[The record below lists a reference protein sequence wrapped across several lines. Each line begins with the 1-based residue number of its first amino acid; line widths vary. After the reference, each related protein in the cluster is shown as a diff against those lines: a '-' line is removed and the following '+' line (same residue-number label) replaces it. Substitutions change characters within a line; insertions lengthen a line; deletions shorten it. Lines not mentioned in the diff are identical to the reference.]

1 MGWKNT
7 PNCVEGKET
16 ARGEVFPYCCVKR
29 KLSMIPGKEASG
41 EEHVSNTSPE
51 LRWTSILVQI
61 TLALIAHAALKG
73 PLADFRCQRQQ
84 EIADSDLF
92 PSSTGFGNQ
101 IRDNSNSVF
110 SREVKHIFKV
120 LFC

>member
-1 MGWKNT
+1 MS
-7 PNCVEGKET
+7 P
-16 ARGEVFPYCCVKR
+16 
-29 KLSMIPGKEASG
+29 
-41 EEHVSNTSPE
+41 TSPE
-51 LRWTSILVQI
+51 LRWTSILAEI
-61 TLALIAHAALKG
+61 TLALTALTILKS
-73 PLADFRCQRQQ
+73 PLADFQCQRQQ

-110 SREVKHIFKV
+110 SREVKGIFKV

>member
-1 MGWKNT
+1 
-7 PNCVEGKET
+7 
-16 ARGEVFPYCCVKR
+16 
-29 KLSMIPGKEASG
+29 MIPGKEASGG

-51 LRWTSILVQI
+51 LRWTSILDEI
-61 TLALIAHAALKG
+61 TLALTALTPLKG

-92 PSSTGFGNQ
+92 PSSTRFRNQ

-110 SREVKHIFKV
+110 NREVKGIFKV
-120 LFC
+120 LFVTPGYEH